1 MGSSP
6 TCYVWNILKILDK
19 PLPIVYNANVQERKN
34 MNEMDYYL
42 AILLCIGSIGVVC
55 ATVEMILALYD
66 FWSEQ

>member
-1 MGSSP
+1 
-6 TCYVWNILKILDK
+6 
-19 PLPIVYNANVQERKN
+19 